1 MERRTKNITAF
12 VLVVFLA
19 FGIFCSTLAAPGRAL
34 AAVTGCSQ
42 MGGGMAMGGCENLN
56 YLCGS
61 NPANNLL
68 SSGAVASTRS
78 NDSLKDALALGAS
91 AIDVSTKLAPPGARE
106 WKSISLA
113 EPGKV
118 SVRLLNST
126 LNL

>member
-1 MERRTKNITAF
+1 MKRRTKNITAC
-12 VLVVFLA
+12 VLAAFLA
-19 FGIFCSTLAAPGRAL
+19 FGIVCSTFSAPGRAL
-34 AAVTGCSQ
+34 ASVTGCLQ
-42 MGGGMAMGGCENLN
+42 MGGGMAMVGCENPN

-61 NPANNLL
+61 NPASNLL
-68 SSGAVASTRS
+68 SNGAVASTRS
-78 NDSLKDALALGAS
+78 NDSLKDVLALGAS

-118 SVRLLNST
+118 SVRLLNSR